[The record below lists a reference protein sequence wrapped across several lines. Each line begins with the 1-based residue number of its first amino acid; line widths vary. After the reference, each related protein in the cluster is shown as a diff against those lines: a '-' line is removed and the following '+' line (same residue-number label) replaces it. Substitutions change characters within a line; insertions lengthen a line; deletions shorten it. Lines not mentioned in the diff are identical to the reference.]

1 MRRRLVTILATTLL
15 VSASAAAQEPPAPP
29 PEPAPVAAPSP
40 FAGVTVACSVAAP
53 SLVTGCW
60 VERPAFTLGAFEVA
74 VGVDVQGDLATL
86 FAGELGASHVAP
98 YAVMAWY
105 GDTSSVWVELR
116 LPRLGNVPLIGA
128 ADALRIG
135 FSTRLP

>member
-15 VSASAAAQEPPAPP
+15 ASGIAAAQEPIDPH
-29 PEPAPVAAPSP
+29 PEPTPVEAPSP

-74 VGVDVQGDLATL
+74 VGVDVQGDLGAL
-86 FAGELGASHVAP
+86 FAGESGASHIAP
-98 YAVMAWY
+98 YAVLAWY
-105 GDTSSVWVELR
+105 GDASSVWVELR

-128 ADALRIG
+128 ADALRVG
-135 FSTRLP
+135 FTHRIP